1 MATCRLIEMN
11 GRHEKGA
18 AGQATPFDIPVTSP
32 VRRTGDG
39 RSVGLGL
46 EIDGRVLA
54 ATIDFQFEV
63 QTVTLV
69 QGAHAG
75 AFDSADVDESVRLA
89 VITLDEAEALHG
101 VEELDRAAGAFAGQL
116 TLRATLCTTETTG
129 AGLARF
135 TRRRTIGHGERFAV
149 DDQIGRRHLAT
160 TIHQGEAER
169 LTFGQTGQA
178 GLLDRADV
186 NEHVFAAIVTNDEA
200 ETLLAVEELDDTLA
214 FANDLG
220 RHAATTAAAA
230 TKAATAAAEATAATA
245 AETAAAAEATAI
257 TTAEATTTTITTAEA
272 ATEAAAVTK
281 ATAAEAAAAALVVEI
296 VVAETVALVLAAPA
310 AAPSVKTHALLVTF
324 ASPQDTLDKHVGRM
338 TCTIH
343 RKVAVWESLYQVF
356 RAARM
361 ISHIGQKERPQRR
374 FTGPICQSL
383 DCDMARFPIEGKV
396 MTVHFHEEDLPE
408 GVLAPGP
415 IAVDTETMGLITP
428 RDRLC
433 VVQISDGKGDEHL
446 VRFNPGS
453 DYAAPN
459 LKAVLADPERIKIYH
474 FGRFDIAAIQHYLGV
489 VAAPVYCTKIASK
502 LVRTYTDRHGL
513 KELVRELLGQ
523 DISKQQQSSDWGG
536 PNLSDAQ
543 KDYAASDVRFLHQLK
558 TELDKRLTRE
568 GRMELAQACFDFL
581 PHRAA
586 LDLAGWPE
594 NDIFSHM

>member
-1 MATCRLIEMN
+1 MDE
-11 GRHEKGA
+11 G
-18 AGQATPFDIPVTSP
+18 
-32 VRRTGDG
+32 
-39 RSVGLGL
+39 VGLAIIAL
-46 EIDGRVLA
+46 N
-54 ATIDFQFEV
+54 
-63 QTVTLV
+63 
-69 QGAHAG
+69 
-75 AFDSADVDESVRLA
+75 
-89 VITLDEAEALHG
+89 EAKALHR
-101 VEELDRAAGAFAGQL
+101 VEEFDRAAGAFAGQL
-116 TLRATLCTTETTG
+116 ALRAATIATGGAETTG
-129 AGLARF
+129 AGFARRA
-135 TRRRTIGHGERFAV
+135 TVRHGERFAF
-149 DDQIGRRHLAT
+149 DLEIGCRNLAA
-160 TIHQGEAER
+160 TIDQGEAKL
-169 LTFGQTGQA
+169 LTFGQASQA
-178 GLLDRADV
+178 GLFDSTDMH
-186 NEHVFAAIVTNDEA
+186 EHVLAAIIANDEA
-200 ETLLAVEELDDTLA
+200 EALLPIEEFNDA
-214 FANDLG
+214 SAYANDLR

-230 TKAATAAAEATAATA
+230 ATEAAAVATAKAAAAGAITATEAAAKATAITA
-245 AETAAAAEATAI
+245 ETTAAAAEAVT
-257 TTAEATTTTITTAEA
+257 
-272 ATEAAAVTK
+272 ATEAATK
-281 ATAAEAAAAALVVEI
+281 TTATTAAASALVVEI